1 MTEPPGR
8 TRSDRRLTRLLPP
21 LVLLLIIIFW
31 HGGWIRRA
39 ADGIVNPGDPL
50 LTAWILGWDAHQVL
64 RDPLRLFQA
73 NIFYPHAD
81 TLAFSE
87 HLFFPA
93 LLSAPIQYATGNPI
107 LAQNVSI
114 LLAQALLGLAV
125 YIMCRGLGLDVFP
138 SVAAALL
145 TVLAPVRMMRLGH
158 LHLLHFAC
166 FPLALYF
173 LHRYLEER
181 RWRDALAAGLL
192 LNAQFLSGYYLA
204 VMAGIGAFLYLL
216 AYALRGPFSYLRGA
230 LPGLL
235 AIGVA
240 TVLIQVPFLIP
251 YFRVSR
257 EWQFTRSLAE
267 SEAHSGVPADLA
279 RRPNNQ
285 IPIPGFLSAGTPR
298 DPERL
303 AYVGAGVA
311 LLAGVA
317 VAAALRRRGWVPGP
331 LERLTPLYF
340 AAVAVVAGVI
350 FLGPT
355 LRVQGQDVP
364 FGYRVLHEFVPGL
377 KGLRAP
383 ARFVLLL
390 DLALCVLAGIGL
402 HVLLRRARSRGGK
415 FRFAGPAV
423 AGALLALAVA
433 ERLPRRPTPPHSV
446 ETGAAVPAVYRW
458 LASRPDLGVLLF
470 LPMTSG
476 RPTAGVNFDPTPYRE
491 VYFST
496 YHGKDMVN
504 GISGFIPRGFWELAT
519 DMNGF
524 PSDASLRRLA
534 ELPVRTLVLHRDLL
548 EMPPDPAALRT
559 RGFEILFEDERT
571 LVARV
576 PRAPAL
582 SPPSGASGGRSS
594 RGALPAAGGC
604 GESASIDPVRTGRPR
619 ALRSGEFP
627 PAACRG

>member
-1 MTEPPGR
+1 MTEPAGH
-8 TRSDRRLTRLLPP
+8 TRPDRRLARLLPP
-21 LVLLLIIIFW
+21 LALLLVIAFW

-39 ADGIVNPGDPL
+39 AHGIVNPGDPL
-50 LTAWILGWDAHQVL
+50 LTAWILGWDAHQIL

-125 YIMCRGLGLDVFP
+125 YVMCRGFGLDAFP
-138 SVAAALL
+138 SLAAALL
-145 TVLAPVRMMRLGH
+145 TVLAPVRMLRLGH

-166 FPLALYF
+166 FPFALYF
-173 LHRYLEER
+173 LHRYLEKR
-181 RWRDALAAGLL
+181 RWRDAVAAGLL

-204 VMAGIGAFLYLL
+204 VMAGIGALLYLL
-216 AYALRGPFSYLRGA
+216 LHVLRGPSSHLRGA

-235 AIGVA
+235 AIGLA
-240 TVLIQVPFLIP
+240 TVLIQLPFLVP

-257 EWQFTRSLAE
+257 QWQFTRSLAE

-279 RRPNNQ
+279 RRPGSR
-285 IPIPGFLSAGTPR
+285 IPIPGFLNAGRPR
-298 DPERL
+298 DPERV

-317 VAAALRRRGWVPGP
+317 LAAAIRRRRWVPGP

-340 AAVAVVAGVI
+340 AAVAAVAGVI

-355 LRVQGQDVP
+355 LRVQGQTIP
-364 FGYRVLHEFVPGL
+364 FAYRVLHEFVPGL

-390 DLALCVLAGIGL
+390 DFSLCVLAGIGL
-402 HVLLRRARSRGGK
+402 HVLLRRARSHDGK

-423 AGALLALAVA
+423 AGLLLALAVA
-433 ERLPRRPTPPHSV
+433 ERLPPRAHPPHSV
-446 ETGAAVPAVYRW
+446 ETGARVPAVYRW
-458 LASRPDLGVLLF
+458 LASRGDLGVLLF
-470 LPMTSG
+470 LPITSP
-476 RPTAGVNFDPTPYRE
+476 RRVPGVNFDPHPYRE

-504 GISGFIPRGFWELAT
+504 GVSGFVPYGFWDLGTE
-519 DMNGF
+519 MRSF
-524 PSDASLRRLA
+524 PSDVSLKRLA
-534 ELPVRTLVLHRDLL
+534 RLPVRTVVLHRELM
-548 EMPPDPAALRT
+548 ETPPDPGALRR

-582 SPPSGASGGRSS
+582 SPPS
-594 RGALPAAGGC
+594 
-604 GESASIDPVRTGRPR
+604 
-619 ALRSGEFP
+619 
-627 PAACRG
+627 